1 MPTQPSPFFDS
12 LLSRAELY
20 LCLAKVFSAAELAQT
35 SALIKTDL
43 LPDFQSIAPELPAL
57 SSAWLQQFENALNA
71 THHPEQ
77 LMADYSRLFLTPP
90 SPVSLNLGFYLDA
103 GVMGRSGDALET
115 YYHQYALEKSP
126 DFHDLSDHL
135 SLNLQWFAWI
145 FAGLLEN
152 LEVLDKSQIT
162 LKDAAEVISN
172 YTLPAVQSLYHKA
185 EAFTQEHAVNRVWL
199 LLLQLTKQQ
208 LQNDLQHLADYLPE
222 QSVSFD
228 TTQKSTAEYISDS
241 SVAEMQLAC
250 NRCQRE
256 FIADEVLG
264 GMVSR
269 LEEAGVEADHIK
281 VCPECKG
288 ETTELSRMIP
298 PGAKRF
304 KQRA

>member
-1 MPTQPSPFFDS
+1 MPTHTSPFFDN

-35 SALIKTDL
+35 SALLKSDL

-57 SSAWLQQFENALNA
+57 SSVWLEQFEQALDA
-71 THHPEQ
+71 TRYPEQ
-77 LMADYSRLFLTPP
+77 IMADYGRLFLTPP
-90 SPVSLNLGFYLDA
+90 APATLNLGFYLDA

-126 DFHDLSDHL
+126 GFHDLSDHL

-152 LEVLDKSQIT
+152 PSVSDKSQVT

-172 YTLPAVQSLYHKA
+172 FTLPAVQTLYHKA
-185 EAFTQEHAVNRVWL
+185 EAFTQEHAVNSVWL
-199 LLLQLTKQQ
+199 LLLQLVKQQ
-208 LQNDLQHLADYLPE
+208 LQDDLQHLAEYLPE
-222 QSVSFD
+222 QSVSFN
-228 TTQKSTAEYISDS
+228 TTQKSFADYISDS
-241 SVAEMQLAC
+241 SVAEMPLAC
-250 NRCQRE
+250 NLCQRE

-269 LEEAGVEADHIK
+269 LEEAGVEAGHMK